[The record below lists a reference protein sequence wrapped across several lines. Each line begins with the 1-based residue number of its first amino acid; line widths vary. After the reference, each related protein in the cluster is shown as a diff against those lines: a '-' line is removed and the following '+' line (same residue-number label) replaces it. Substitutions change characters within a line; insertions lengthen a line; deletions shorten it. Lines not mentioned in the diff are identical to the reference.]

1 MAYITNVYLVIHM
14 LEALLTQFDN
24 HSQAGTKGS
33 GTFYTFFISTTYV
46 GRYHTNVHRKNSYAF
61 IDAQNTHQGI
71 KSLGWQLDWKRF
83 RIYLKEKYAVT
94 KAYVFIGYLPQ
105 LEALYEKLRQSGYIL
120 VFKPV
125 IYDFAG
131 RPKGNC
137 DADMVLQAVLDQDK
151 YDKAVIVTSDGDFY
165 SLVRHLYKNN
175 KLKMVLSSHADTC
188 SKLLK
193 REANEKI
200 SYMNNMKQ
208 KIGAKNKK
216 AQHKDETL

>member
-1 MAYITNVYLVIHM
+1 MHN
-14 LEALLTQFDN
+14 
-24 HSQAGTKGS
+24 
-33 GTFYTFFISTTYV
+33 
-46 GRYHTNVHRKNSYAF
+46 KNYYAF

-83 RIYLKEKYAVT
+83 RIYLKEKYVVT
-94 KAYVFIGYLPQ
+94 KAYVFIGFLPQ
-105 LEALYEKLRQSGYIL
+105 HEALYEKLKQSGYIL

-125 IYDFAG
+125 IFDSTG
-131 RPKGNC
+131 KPKGNC

-208 KIGAKNKK
+208 KLGAKNKK